1 MARSFDSFRL
11 QIIDRPFY
19 RADGYVTPKT
29 AKITIFNV
37 NGKQTDEF
45 ELGIPNLDKIYEIIG
60 RGEAVNLD
68 NCYVQG
74 FSLTACRRFLLM
86 DKIAEIELKNFSA
99 SNAFFFS
106 TYDIDFSYARIEGNF
121 FKLSGSTFVSAATSF
136 TTSSFNAK
144 KILFDELFVK
154 SDRFQM
160 NQTLFD
166 AESITFKNS
175 IFAEA
180 HKDFQD
186 ADFGNGNISF
196 VNTDFGKGLV
206 SFVNAR
212 FNDSN
217 VSFKVTRFGDGNC
230 DFRYARFGGKTVVFE
245 QADFCTG
252 QIDFRNVDF
261 GSGKTSFNR
270 CAFSDGQVSFDG
282 AEVRN
287 GKISFI
293 KSHFGAKEVSFELFQ
308 AIGSDVIFDRVVFPG
323 NISFYNGIFKSLT
336 LSSCQ
341 FNGTLNIH
349 VESAGV
355 IDLSGCIARDIVDF
369 YSHGEPPRVCT
380 INILGFRLL
389 GRFYVQ
395 WEANSV
401 KSSIYNQNNSSWADK
416 SDQFR
421 IMKQNFSALGRY
433 EDEDLAYVEL
443 MRCRNKSTLENNK
456 EGKFLRKII
465 AFPSYFF
472 KLLVFDWMGLYATSP
487 QRVIISIIAV
497 LLFFSGIYSVF
508 TLLGIGDV
516 IAASD
521 LAVNPGL
528 FLRSVY
534 ICIITFFTIGYGDF
548 IPIGYSRV
556 ISSLLG
562 FFGVFLMSYFTV
574 AFVRKIL
581 R

>member
-1 MARSFDSFRL
+1 
-11 QIIDRPFY
+11 
-19 RADGYVTPKT
+19 
-29 AKITIFNV
+29 
-37 NGKQTDEF
+37 
-45 ELGIPNLDKIYEIIG
+45 
-60 RGEAVNLD
+60 
-68 NCYVQG
+68 
-74 FSLTACRRFLLM
+74 
-86 DKIAEIELKNFSA
+86 
-99 SNAFFFS
+99 
-106 TYDIDFSYARIEGNF
+106 
-121 FKLSGSTFVSAATSF
+121 
-136 TTSSFNAK
+136 
-144 KILFDELFVK
+144 
-154 SDRFQM
+154 
-160 NQTLFD
+160 
-166 AESITFKNS
+166 
-175 IFAEA
+175 
-180 HKDFQD
+180 
-186 ADFGNGNISF
+186 
-196 VNTDFGKGLV
+196 
-206 SFVNAR
+206 
-212 FNDSN
+212 
-217 VSFKVTRFGDGNC
+217 
-230 DFRYARFGGKTVVFE
+230 
-245 QADFCTG
+245 
-252 QIDFRNVDF
+252 
-261 GSGKTSFNR
+261 
-270 CAFSDGQVSFDG
+270 
-282 AEVRN
+282 
-287 GKISFI
+287 
-293 KSHFGAKEVSFELFQ
+293 
-308 AIGSDVIFDRVVFPG
+308 
-323 NISFYNGIFKSLT
+323 
-336 LSSCQ
+336 
-341 FNGTLNIH
+341 

-369 YSHGEPPRVCT
+369 YSHGEPPKVCI

-401 KSSIYNQNNSSWADK
+401 KSSIYNQHNSSWADK

-456 EGKFLRKII
+456 KGKFLRKII

-497 LLFFSGIYSVF
+497 LLFFSGIYSIF

>member
-1 MARSFDSFRL
+1 MARSFDSFQL

-29 AKITIFNV
+29 AKISLLNSI
-37 NGKQTDEF
+37 GKQIDEF
-45 ELGIPNLDKIYEIIG
+45 ELGIPDLDKIYEMIG
-60 RGEAVNLD
+60 RGEAVNMD
-68 NCYVQG
+68 SCYIQG
-74 FSLTACRRFLLM
+74 FSVTACRRFLLL
-86 DKIAEIELKNFSA
+86 DKIAEIELNNFSA

-106 TYDIDFSYARIEGNF
+106 TYDIDFTYTRFVGNF
-121 FKLSGSTFVSAATSF
+121 FKLSGSTFVSAATNFSNSSF
-136 TTSSFNAK
+136 TASKVLLEET
-144 KILFDELFVK
+144 FVK
-154 SDRFQM
+154 SERFQM
-160 NQTLFD
+160 NQTVFKAD
-166 AESITFKNS
+166 SITFKNS
-175 IFAEA
+175 IFAECL
-180 HKDFQD
+180 KDFQD
-186 ADFGNGNISF
+186 ADFGNGNVSF

-212 FNDSN
+212 FNDSE

-282 AEVRN
+282 AEVRD

-308 AIGSDVIFDRVVFPG
+308 AIGSDVVFDRVVFPG
-323 NISFYNGIFKSLT
+323 NVSFYNGIFNSLT

-349 VESAGV
+349 VESAEV

-369 YSHGEPPRVCT
+369 YSHGVPPKVCI

-395 WEANSV
+395 WGANNL
-401 KSSIYNQNNSSWADK
+401 KSSIYNQPSSSWADK

-421 IMKQNFSALGRY
+421 ILKQNFSTLGRY

-443 MRCRNKSTLENNK
+443 MRCRNKSMLENSRK
-456 EGKFLRKII
+456 GKFLRKIM

-472 KLLVFDWMGLYATSP
+472 KLLIFDWMGLYATSP
-487 QRVIISIIAV
+487 QRVIVSIIAV
-497 LLFFSGIYSVF
+497 LLIFSGFYSIF
-508 TLLGIGDV
+508 NLLGIGDV
-516 IAASD
+516 VAASD
-521 LAVNPGL
+521 LATDPGL
-528 FLRSVY
+528 FLKSAY
-534 ICIITFFTIGYGDF
+534 ITIITFFTIGYGEF
-548 IPIGYSRV
+548 IPLGYSRI
-556 ISSLLG
+556 ISSMLG